1 MNTKVCK
8 LEAVFSSISCSDQT
22 PPHYPFSPSL
32 FLLPLD
38 VLKPYRSRLKYPRNQ
53 LLHPPPKKNKSI
65 VQVEK
70 PNLDI
75 RFDEETLFH
84 LITRMKMRGREKLD
98 AAAAGGAKVFNFH
111 LFKQHKYSYK

>member
-1 MNTKVCK
+1 
-8 LEAVFSSISCSDQT
+8 
-22 PPHYPFSPSL
+22 
-32 FLLPLD
+32 
-38 VLKPYRSRLKYPRNQ
+38 
-53 LLHPPPKKNKSI
+53 

>member
-1 MNTKVCK
+1 
-8 LEAVFSSISCSDQT
+8 
-22 PPHYPFSPSL
+22 
-32 FLLPLD
+32 
-38 VLKPYRSRLKYPRNQ
+38 
-53 LLHPPPKKNKSI
+53 

-98 AAAAGGAKVFNFH
+98 AAAAGGA
-111 LFKQHKYSYK
+111 